1 MTDTNI
7 AKITSYLTFKLGDEE
22 FAAHVGKVLNILEMT
37 KITEVPKS
45 PNYMTGVI
53 NLRGS
58 VLPVIDTRIKFGMT
72 PTEYTASTCIVVMD
86 IDLEGESVHVGALV
100 DAVQAVIEIDHD
112 QIMPPPSLG
121 NKYRSEFIE
130 GVANVN
136 DTFVMILNMDEVFS
150 SEDLMD
156 LTGKTVEGET
166 LLEKDAS
173 AGNAAQTTAQP
184 AAAPAPEKEA

>member
-1 MTDTNI
+1 MSDTNI

-22 FAAHVGKVLNILEMT
+22 FAAHVSKVLNILELT

-72 PTEYTASTCIVVMD
+72 PTEFTPSTCIVVMD

-100 DAVQAVIEIDHD
+100 ESVQAVVEIEHD

-130 GVANVN
+130 GVANIN
-136 DTFVMILNMDEVFS
+136 DKFVMILNMDEVFS
-150 SEDLMD
+150 SEDLID
-156 LTGKTVEGET
+156 LASKT
-166 LLEKDAS
+166 LESEALVKDGAEVV
-173 AGNAAQTTAQP
+173 
-184 AAAPAPEKEA
+184 PEA

>member
-1 MTDTNI
+1 MSDTNI

-22 FAAHVGKVLNILEMT
+22 FAAHVSKVLNILELT

-72 PTEYTASTCIVVMD
+72 PTEFTPSTCIVVMD

-100 DAVQAVIEIDHD
+100 DSVQAVVEIEHD

-130 GVANVN
+130 GVANIN
-136 DTFVMILNMDEVFS
+136 DKFVMILNMDEVFS
-150 SEDLMD
+150 SEDLID
-156 LTGKTVEGET
+156 LASKT
-166 LLEKDAS
+166 LESEALVKDGAEVV
-173 AGNAAQTTAQP
+173 
-184 AAAPAPEKEA
+184 PEA

>member
-1 MTDTNI
+1 MSDTNI

-22 FAAHVGKVLNILEMT
+22 FAAHVSKVLNILELT

-72 PTEYTASTCIVVMD
+72 PTEFTPSTCIVVMD

-100 DAVQAVIEIDHD
+100 DSVQAVVEIEHD

-130 GVANVN
+130 GVANIN
-136 DTFVMILNMDEVFS
+136 DKFVMILNMDEVFS

-156 LTGKTVEGET
+156 LTSKTLESET
-166 LLEKDAS
+166 LVKE
-173 AGNAAQTTAQP
+173 GTETTET
-184 AAAPAPEKEA
+184 PEA

>member
-1 MTDTNI
+1 MSDTNI

-22 FAAHVGKVLNILEMT
+22 FAAHVSKVLNILELT

-72 PTEYTASTCIVVMD
+72 PTEFTPSTCIVVMD

-100 DAVQAVIEIDHD
+100 DSVQAVVEIEHD

-130 GVANVN
+130 GVANIN
-136 DTFVMILNMDEVFS
+136 DKFVMILNMDEVFS
-150 SEDLMD
+150 SEDLID
-156 LTGKTVEGET
+156 LASKT
-166 LLEKDAS
+166 LEFEALVKDGAEV
-173 AGNAAQTTAQP
+173 
-184 AAAPAPEKEA
+184 APEA

>member
-1 MTDTNI
+1 MSDTNI

-22 FAAHVGKVLNILEMT
+22 FAAHVSKVLNILELT

-72 PTEYTASTCIVVMD
+72 PTEFTPSTCIVVMD

-100 DAVQAVIEIDHD
+100 DSVQAVVEIEHD

-130 GVANVN
+130 GVANIN
-136 DTFVMILNMDEVFS
+136 DKFVMILNMDEVFS
-150 SEDLMD
+150 SEDLID
-156 LTGKTVEGET
+156 LASKT
-166 LLEKDAS
+166 LESEVLVKDGAEV
-173 AGNAAQTTAQP
+173 
-184 AAAPAPEKEA
+184 APEA

>member
-1 MTDTNI
+1 MSDTNI

-22 FAAHVGKVLNILEMT
+22 FAAHVSKVLNILELT

-72 PTEYTASTCIVVMD
+72 PTEFTPSTCIVVMD

-100 DAVQAVIEIDHD
+100 DSVQAVVEIEHD

-130 GVANVN
+130 GVANIN
-136 DTFVMILNMDEVFS
+136 DKFVMILNMDEVFS

-156 LTGKTVEGET
+156 LTSKTLESEALVKEGTEITET
-166 LLEKDAS
+166 
-173 AGNAAQTTAQP
+173 
-184 AAAPAPEKEA
+184 PEA